1 MERECRTDIAT
12 PVRCSLVE
20 GQAFEAA
27 FTANFQ
33 SVHRFLARRV
43 GSALADDLAAETFAI
58 AFRRRDSFDASL
70 GEVRAWL
77 FGITTNL
84 LRAHWREEQHLF
96 ALEARIMG
104 EPGPPMTENDD
115 DALARW
121 IAPRLARALGLLSQD
136 QRDVLLLHAWAEL
149 SSEEIATIVGEP
161 GPPAMESDDKALA
174 RWLAPRLARALGLLS
189 QDQRDVLLLH
199 ASAELSS
206 EEIATIM
213 GAPAGSIRSR
223 LSRAR
228 AELRD
233 YLGNFDFDLWLF
245 DEQPTPTQEDPDR

>member
-1 MERECRTDIAT
+1 MEREGQTDIAT

-20 GQAFEAA
+20 GEAFEAA
-27 FTANFQ
+27 FRANFQ
-33 SVHRFLARRV
+33 YVHRFLARRV
-43 GSALADDLAAETFAI
+43 GSGLADDLAAETFAI

-77 FGITTNL
+77 FGITSNL
-84 LRAHWREEQHLF
+84 LRAHWREEQHLL
-96 ALEARIMG
+96 ALEARIVG
-104 EPGPPMTENDD
+104 EPGPPTTENDD

-149 SSEEIATIVGEP
+149 SSEEIATI
-161 GPPAMESDDKALA
+161 
-174 RWLAPRLARALGLLS
+174 
-189 QDQRDVLLLH
+189 
-199 ASAELSS
+199 
-206 EEIATIM
+206 M
-213 GAPAGSIRSR
+213 GVPAGTIRSR

-233 YLGNFDFDLWLF
+233 YLGSFDFDLWLF
-245 DEQPTPTQEDPDR
+245 DEQTTPTQEDPER

>member
-27 FTANFQ
+27 FTANF
-33 SVHRFLARRV
+33 SYVHRFLARRV
-43 GSALADDLAAETFAI
+43 GSALADDLAAETFAV
-58 AFRRRDSFDASL
+58 AFRRRATFDPSL

-84 LRAHWREEQHLF
+84 LRAHWREQQHLL

-104 EPGPPMTENDD
+104 EPGPPATEGDD
-115 DALARW
+115 EALARW
-121 IAPRLARALGLLSQD
+121 VAPRLARALGLLSQD
-136 QRDVLLLHAWAEL
+136 HRDVLLLHAWADL
-149 SSEEIATIVGEP
+149 SSEEIA
-161 GPPAMESDDKALA
+161 SALE
-174 RWLAPRLARALGLLS
+174 
-189 QDQRDVLLLH
+189 V
-199 ASAELSS
+199 
-206 EEIATIM
+206 
-213 GAPAGSIRSR
+213 PAGTIRSR

-233 YLGNFDFDLWLF
+233 YLGNFDFDRWVF
-245 DEQPTPTQEDPDR
+245 DEPTPIQEDSER

>member
-1 MERECRTDIAT
+1 MERQGRTEIAT

-20 GQAFEAA
+20 GQSFEAA
-27 FTANFQ
+27 FRANFQ

-43 GSALADDLAAETFAI
+43 GSALADDLAAETFAV
-58 AFRRRDSFDASL
+58 AFRRRESFDASL

-84 LRAHWREEQHLF
+84 LRAHWREEQHLL
-96 ALEARIMG
+96 ALEARIAG
-104 EPGPPMTENDD
+104 EPGPPPTENDD
-115 DALARW
+115 EALARW
-121 IAPRLARALGLLSQD
+121 IAPRLARDLGLLSQD

-149 SSEEIATIVGEP
+149 SSEEIATI
-161 GPPAMESDDKALA
+161 M
-174 RWLAPRLARALGLLS
+174 GL
-189 QDQRDVLLLH
+189 
-199 ASAELSS
+199 
-206 EEIATIM
+206 
-213 GAPAGSIRSR
+213 PAGTIRSR